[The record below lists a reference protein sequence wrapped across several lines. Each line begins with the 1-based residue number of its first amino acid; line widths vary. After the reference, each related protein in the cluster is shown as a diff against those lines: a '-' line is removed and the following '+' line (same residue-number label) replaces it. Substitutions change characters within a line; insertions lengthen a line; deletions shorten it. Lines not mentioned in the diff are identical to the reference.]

1 LLTFLFI
8 FVRAN
13 LPRFRFDQL
22 MNIGWKILL
31 PITISFIFFFC
42 GLLFS
47 FNSLNISQYPE
58 LCFNSI
64 YLESFSIR
72 F

>member
-1 LLTFLFI
+1 
-8 FVRAN
+8 VRAN

-22 MNIGWKILL
+22 MTIGWKILL
-31 PITISFIFFFC
+31 PSILSFVLFFC

-47 FNSLNISQYPE
+47 FNSLNINQCPE
-58 LCFNSI
+58 VSFNSMYI
-64 YLESFSIR
+64 YSFSTR